1 VVGPSPR
8 GLGGSRL
15 AVRCSSRM
23 GDAILRD
30 IRKLTDSPEEYAAE
44 LRRRW
49 GGLLSYRYIGRNDA
63 QMDVGP
69 VDNTV
74 TIRRDMRNG
83 AGGLRLAVLGI
94 ASKAATC
101 PTWRQCRT
109 R

>member
-1 VVGPSPR
+1 
-8 GLGGSRL
+8 
-15 AVRCSSRM
+15 
-23 GDAILRD
+23 
-30 IRKLTDSPEEYAAE
+30 
-44 LRRRW
+44 
-49 GGLLSYRYIGRNDA
+49 
-63 QMDVGP
+63 MDLGP